1 MSSNENE
8 GRDEAGLA
16 AQGENQEA
24 SEDNV
29 EDEPSEEEK
38 CWWEVTRNA
47 TVSGRLDGFA
57 AKGRERRNSC
67 RTVSFEWGFKP
78 SELSSATRSP
88 WFDWLGMAWS
98 VRFQRSPFDPRICH
112 PPAWSLFLDLKPPY
126 TRIHRIAGAM
136 HLRDGTTLIELW
148 KFEEKFEPAWEG
160 QELCTW
166 CLQRRSLEPYVE
178 SMKGKDITLQIKL
191 STIGLGHALT
201 LAGAYSKLGRETALS
216 FQNWNRHF
224 HDTLRLGYEETLFK
238 QTFRQ
243 PDRVLEELEGPQAR

>member
-8 GRDEAGLA
+8 GRDDAGLA

-29 EDEPSEEEK
+29 EDEPSEEENY
-38 CWWEVTRNA
+38 WWEVTRNA
-47 TVSGRLDGFA
+47 TISGRLDGFVM
-57 AKGRERRNSC
+57 KGRERRNSR

-78 SELSSATRSP
+78 SESSSATRSP

-98 VRFQRSPFDPRICH
+98 VRFQRSPFDPAISH

-126 TRIHRIAGAM
+126 TSFHRIAGAV
-136 HLRDGTTLIELW
+136 HLRDGTTLTELW

-166 CLQRRSLEPYVE
+166 CLRRRSLEPFVE

-191 STIGLGHALT
+191 STIGLGQT
-201 LAGAYSKLGRETALS
+201 LSLAPLANSVEKLPYPLKIGTATLM
-216 FQNWNRHF
+216 
-224 HDTLRLGYEETLFK
+224 TLRLAYEQTLE